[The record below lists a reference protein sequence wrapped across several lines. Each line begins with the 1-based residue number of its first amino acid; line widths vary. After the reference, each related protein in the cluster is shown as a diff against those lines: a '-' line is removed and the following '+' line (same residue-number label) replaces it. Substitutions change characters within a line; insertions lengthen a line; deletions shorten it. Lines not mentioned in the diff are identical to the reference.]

1 MFTRIALVKLNE
13 LIRRYDFIEISHIKA
28 DSVTVK
34 FKDST
39 CTVSDFGKVEW
50 CYN

>member
-13 LIRRYDFIEISHIKA
+13 LISRPDFIEIAHIEA

-50 CYN
+50 CHN